1 MIILYL
7 DDGGNCDIAINADD
21 TTLYS
26 KGLFIGGKLASL
38 GGTVHL
44 GETISIPRSY
54 EIFYQSSIK
63 KFVMSLEKQCLIK
76 HFL

>member
-38 GGTVHL
+38 GGPVHL

-54 EIFYQSSIK
+54 GIF
-63 KFVMSLEKQCLIK
+63 
-76 HFL
+76 